1 MELLLQRINH
11 NNMLGL
17 GNTITGGAV
26 TEEAAWAPS
35 DISSL
40 IHWYKY
46 DTGITQDGGGDI
58 TAWADQEGSNNLTSS
73 GDAVNSPQYDSGA
86 IKFVENGDDL
96 EWGSAL
102 SLGTFSLYVRFESSD
117 LAVDWIVKGGST
129 DWIKIHDSTDF
140 RIKIGSR
147 RDYALSGM
155 STDTKVNLGVD
166 RASNGTI
173 GVFVDNSALTAD
185 SSDNV
190 ATSTTFDITK
200 VGSPLQTVKMYE
212 ILVFND
218 ILSSDDKGL
227 LNTYLNTI

>member
-1 MELLLQRINH
+1 
-11 NNMLGL
+11 MLGL
-17 GNTITGGAV
+17 GNTITGGVV
-26 TEEAAWAPS
+26 TEEAVWAPS

-46 DTGITQDGGGDI
+46 DTGITQDGDGDI
-58 TAWADQEGSNNLTSS
+58 TTWADQEGSNNLTAS
-73 GDAVNSPQYDSGA
+73 GDTDDSPQYDSGA
-86 IKFVENGDDL
+86 VKFVESGDDL

-102 SLGTFSLYVRFESSD
+102 SLGTFSFYFRYESSD
-117 LAVDWIVKGGST
+117 VAVDWIIKGGST

-140 RIKIGSR
+140 RIKIGAR
-147 RDYALSGM
+147 RDYALSGI

-166 RASNGTI
+166 RASDGTI
-173 GVFVDNSALTAD
+173 GVFVDNSAMTAD
-185 SSDNV
+185 SSDNI

-200 VGSPLQTVKMYE
+200 VGSPLITVKMYE

-218 ILSSDDKGL
+218 VLSSGDKTL